1 MFFSLALTL
10 TCNRL
15 TDETFFY
22 LRARALCVAPYSNFS
37 SLRRVKGTPRAG
49 RCYTPYVRPTSYYYS
64 STCFSCLG

>member
-15 TDETFFY
+15 TDETFFFIY
-22 LRARALCVAPYSNFS
+22 APVPLCVAPHSNFF
-37 SLRRVKGTPRAG
+37 SLRRVKGTPRATS
-49 RCYTPYVRPTSYYYS
+49 YTPYVRPTSYYYS